1 MRNFVGCI
9 AAVGMMLSIAG
20 AAEKT
25 RDWQTGTVLDSQ
37 RASYYRG
44 TFDNANTSVSGNQA
58 STYGSQ
64 TAVYAVYENFMI
76 EGPMYA
82 YFAQERLRF
91 KWNKPANLTVNAP
104 VKFAVE
110 KRKLYVID
118 NDGKEHE
125 MEVTKQ
131 VAGQT
136 HPLAQAAPSQ
146 APALSNADILKLKAA
161 GLSDAL
167 IVGKIEAS
175 SGGGYKLGVDDLL
188 SLKQQGLSDAV
199 VQAMIRASQGK

>member
-1 MRNFVGCI
+1 MV
-9 AAVGMMLSIAG
+9 G
-20 AAEKT
+20 AAEKQ

-44 TFDNANTSVSGNQA
+44 TFDNANTSVSGNQT
-58 STYGSQ
+58 STYGTQ

-76 EGPMYA
+76 EGTMYA
-82 YFAQERLRF
+82 YAAQERLRF
-91 KWNKPANLTVNAP
+91 KWNKAANLTVNAP

-110 KRKLYVID
+110 KRKLFVID

-125 MEVTKQ
+125 MEITRQ
-131 VAGQT
+131 VLTQSHAV
-136 HPLAQAAPSQ
+136 AQAVPTEAGPL
-146 APALSNADILKLKAA
+146 LSNADILKFKAA

-175 SGGGYKLGVDDLL
+175 GGRGYRLGVDELL
-188 SLKQQGLSDAV
+188 SLKQQGLSDV
-199 VQAMIRASQGK
+199 VIQAMLHASQGK